1 MPKVNGN
8 GGNNND
14 LIKGLQAY
22 YQSLKAK
29 ATGNTNKPAETQNVP
44 MVQSQN
50 VKNSEMGDE
59 LLESAN
65 FYSGMGL
72 TLNKTQKP
80 EAGSLEELQQV
91 LPTLTVA
98 NADRT
103 DKKTAFDAIEEND
116 WSSYLTKAYA
126 YGKISEDTM
135 SFLNNSEQMDKLNEL
150 ARLA

>member
-1 MPKVNGN
+1 MSKVNGN
-8 GGNNND
+8 DGNNID
-14 LIKGLQAY
+14 LMKGLQAY

-29 ATGNTNKPAETQNVP
+29 ATGNTNKPAETQNIP
-44 MVQSQN
+44 MVQS
-50 VKNSEMGDE
+50 KNTEMGDE
-59 LLESAN
+59 LLDSAN
-65 FYSGMGL
+65 FYAGMGL
-72 TLNKTQKP
+72 ALNKPQKP

-103 DKKTAFDAIEEND
+103 DKKTAFDAIEGND

-126 YGKISEDTM
+126 YGNISEDTM

-150 ARLA
+150 AGLV